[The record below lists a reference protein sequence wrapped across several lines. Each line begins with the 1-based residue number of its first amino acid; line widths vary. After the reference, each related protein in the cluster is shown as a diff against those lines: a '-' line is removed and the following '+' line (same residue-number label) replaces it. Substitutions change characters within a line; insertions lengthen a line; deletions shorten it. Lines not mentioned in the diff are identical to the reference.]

1 MFTSDVFC
9 GSYCRTVRCRS
20 VSTVSLHWCLGKKY
34 FCLVLDALDFC
45 AACSWTIYSWDLK
58 LKLLLWKNISILK
71 HLPITLTNNF
81 CNNPFKMF
89 GFILRYLAL
98 RLSCEKFYLFIYWI
112 FLIIYLF
119 SGSFWKGSCA

>member
-9 GSYCRTVRCRS
+9 GSHCRTVRCRS
-20 VSTVSLHWCLGKKY
+20 VSTVSLHWCFGKKY

-58 LKLLLWKNISILK
+58 LKLLLWKNVSILK

-81 CNNPFKMF
+81 CINPFKMF
-89 GFILRYLAL
+89 SFILRYLAL
-98 RLSCEKFYLFIYWI
+98 IIMWKNLFIYWI